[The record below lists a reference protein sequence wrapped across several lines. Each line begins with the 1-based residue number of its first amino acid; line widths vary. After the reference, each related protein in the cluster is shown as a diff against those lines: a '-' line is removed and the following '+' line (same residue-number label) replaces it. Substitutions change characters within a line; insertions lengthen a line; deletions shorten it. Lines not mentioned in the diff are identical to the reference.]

1 MKLFKPLPSVILS
14 ILVFMGCGEPE
25 KITAFKNT
33 NLVPMTGEKI
43 IENQTVLVK
52 GDRIFTIGPANQ
64 VEIPPDAKVIEGRG
78 AYLMPGLA
86 DMHAHLAGEWP
97 LHQLDLYLANGVT
110 TVRDLDGRDYM
121 LQWRDEIKAG
131 KRNGPTLYVAAPTI
145 RGDEKNAPE
154 LAAKSMPGYNCIK
167 LYSYFSPEDFQKTL
181 EIAKTRKLY
190 TIGHIPFAVGLE
202 GVLAAGM
209 DEIAHI
215 EELGFELIDFD
226 RTKNLKPKEWLP
238 YVIDQAIQQNK
249 VSAGFNIKK
258 LKDNQR
264 DRLSAVISMLQSA
277 GISICSTLVVDE
289 VIVQKLLAPDAFLAL
304 PQNRYLPHKYREAFL
319 QGKEKHQIQFK
330 GIKELAP
337 FKYDLDKTLLVELH
351 RAEIPIVLGTD
362 AGSGKMGI
370 VPGFSLHDELRIL
383 VENGFTPYEAI
394 AAGTVNAS
402 KVVEAMT
409 GKNNFGTIEVGK
421 RADFI
426 LVSRNPLENI
436 SHIQENRGVMAA
448 GQWYDAAYIQEAISP
463 ALLPGMPIDG
473 NVIYL
478 RRSDN
483 SFSTDIEVV
492 VRENF
497 GGKLPEDIDSISVS
511 ITDSNGISWPL
522 TLPQYRYIEQFRD
535 FWFSL
540 DGPPKIGKYTFTVT
554 GKGLTG
560 TTTDYQTVNRMIPL
574 FDTNTLSPA
583 EGQLLTSK
591 TPTFAWAPVEYPDTE
606 IYYRLII
613 EEPSGKRIYGTD
625 RVQNRLSH
633 TVPADKLKPGR
644 TYQWRVRAMD
654 SAEWAEMQN
663 RSDSPWLRFT
673 MAEEFDDF
681 RVLAKIYNVRE
692 SDNSF
697 RTHVDIVI
705 GENFKGKL
713 PDDIDS
719 ITMIGPQGN
728 LPVKKDD
735 FTYFPQ
741 LRAFWIAM
749 PGSPGTGTY
758 TFTVTSGSMKASAT
772 DTQSVLRSLP
782 IPATNFL
789 SPANGE
795 TLTSKTTKF
804 SWGAV
809 EYPDAPLY
817 YRLEI
822 WNPALTERAFAS
834 KSAKNMFSYTVPTG
848 KLQPGRTYIWRV
860 VVFDSVSWD
869 TYQNRGSGKWQA
881 ITMAEK
887 LE

>member
-1 MKLFKPLPSVILS
+1 M
-14 ILVFMGCGEPE
+14 VFMGCGEPE

-43 IENQTVLVK
+43 IENQTVLVE

-64 VEIPPDAKVIEGRG
+64 VEIPPGAKVIEGRG

-131 KRNGPTLYVAAPTI
+131 KRSGPTLYVAAPTI

-154 LAAKSMPGYNCIK
+154 LVAKSMTGFNCIK
-167 LYSYFSPEDFQKTL
+167 LCSYFSQEDFQQAL
-181 EIAKTRKLY
+181 EIAKTHKLY
-190 TIGHIPFAVGLE
+190 TIGHIPFAIGLE

-238 YVIDQAIQQNK
+238 YVINQAFQQNK
-249 VSAGFNIKK
+249 ISVGFDIEE
-258 LKDNQR
+258 LKNNQK
-264 DRLSAVISMLQSA
+264 DRLSAVISMLRSA
-277 GISICSTLVVDE
+277 NIPICSTLVVDD
-289 VIVQKLLAPDAFLAL
+289 VIVQKLLAPNAFLAL
-304 PQNRYLPHKYREAFL
+304 PQNRFLPHKYRQAFR

-330 GIKELAP
+330 GIKELTP
-337 FKYDLDKTLLVELH
+337 FKYDLAKTLLVELH

-409 GKNNFGTIEVGK
+409 GKNDFGTIEVGK

-426 LVSRNPLENI
+426 LVNRNPLEKI
-436 SHIQENRGVMAA
+436 SHIQDYRGVMAA
-448 GQWYDAAYIQEAISP
+448 GQWYEAAYLQAAVSP

-473 NVIYL
+473 NVVYL
-478 RRSDN
+478 RRPDN

-492 VRENF
+492 VRKDF
-497 GGKLPEDIDSISVS
+497 RGKLPEDIDSISVS
-511 ITDSNGISWPL
+511 IMDSNGISRPL

-540 DGPPKIGKYTFTVT
+540 DAPPELGKYTFTVT
-554 GKGLTG
+554 GNGLTG
-560 TTTDYQTVNRMIPL
+560 TTTDYQTVNRRIPL

-583 EGQLLTSK
+583 EGQILTSN
-591 TPTFAWAPVEYPDTE
+591 TPTFAWEPVEYPGTE

-613 EEPSGKRIYGTD
+613 EELSGYRVYNTD
-625 RVQNRLSH
+625 RAQNRLSH

-644 TYQWRVRAMD
+644 TYKWRVRAMD

-681 RVLAKIYNVRE
+681 RILAQIYNVRE

-697 RTHVDIVI
+697 RTHCDIVI
-705 GENFKGKL
+705 GDSFSGKL
-713 PDDIDS
+713 PGEIDS
-719 ITMIGPQGN
+719 ITITGPQGI
-728 LPVKKDD
+728 LPFNKDD

-741 LRAFWIAM
+741 LRVFWLAM

-758 TFTVTSGSMKASAT
+758 TFKVTSGSMKASAT
-772 DTQSVLRSLP
+772 NTQSVLRSLP
-782 IPATNFL
+782 IPDPNFL
-789 SPANGE
+789 SPSNGL

-822 WNPALTERAFAS
+822 WNPSLTERAFAS
-834 KSAKNMFSYTVPTG
+834 KPAKNMLSYTIPTG
-848 KLQPGRTYIWRV
+848 TLQPGRSYSWRV
-860 VVFDSVSWD
+860 VVFDSASWN
-869 TYQNRGSGKWQA
+869 TRQNRGSGKWQT
-881 ITMAEK
+881 IRMAEK

>member
-1 MKLFKPLPSVILS
+1 MKFFKPLLS
-14 ILVFMGCGEPE
+14 IIFTILVFVGCGEPE

-33 NLVPMTGEKI
+33 NLVTMTGEKI

-52 GDRIFTIGPANQ
+52 GDRIYRIGPANQ
-64 VEIPPDAKVIEGRG
+64 MEIPPGAKVIEGGG

-86 DMHAHLAGEWP
+86 DMHAHLAEEWP
-97 LHQLDLYLANGVT
+97 LHPLDLYLANGVT

-131 KRNGPTLYVAAPTI
+131 KRSGPTLYVAAPMI

-154 LAAKSMPGYNCIK
+154 LVAKSITGYNCIK
-167 LYSYFSPEDFQKTL
+167 LYSYFSQEDFQNVL
-181 EIAKTRKLY
+181 EIAKKRNLY
-190 TIGHIPFAVGLE
+190 TIGHVPFAVGLE

-215 EELGFELIDFD
+215 EELGFEFIDFD
-226 RTKNLKPKEWLP
+226 RTKNLKPKKWLP
-238 YVIDQAIQQNK
+238 YVINQAIQQNK
-249 VSAGFNIKK
+249 ISVRSDIKEFK
-258 LKDNQR
+258 KNQK

-277 GISICSTLVVDE
+277 DIPICSTLVVND
-289 VIVQKLLAPDAFLAL
+289 VIVHKLSAPDAFLAL
-304 PQNRYLPHKYREAFL
+304 PQNRFLPHQYRQTFR

-337 FKYDLDKTLLVELH
+337 FKYDLAKTLLVELH
-351 RAEIPIVLGTD
+351 RAAIPIVLGTD

-409 GKNNFGTIEVGK
+409 GKNDFGTIVVDK

-426 LVSRNPLENI
+426 LVNRNPLENI
-436 SHIQENRGVMAA
+436 SHIQDYRGVMAA
-448 GQWYDAAYIQEAISP
+448 GQWYEAAYLQAAVSP
-463 ALLPGMPIDG
+463 ELLPGMPIDG
-473 NVIYL
+473 NVVYL
-478 RRSDN
+478 RRPDN
-483 SFSTDIEVV
+483 SFSTDIEIV
-492 VRENF
+492 VRKDF
-497 GGKLPEDIDSISVS
+497 RGKLPEDIDSISVS
-511 ITDSNGISWPL
+511 ITDSKGISRTL
-522 TLPQYRYIEQFRD
+522 KLPQYRYIEQFRD
-535 FWFSL
+535 FWFTL
-540 DGPPKIGKYTFTVT
+540 DAPPRIGKYTFTVT
-554 GKGLTG
+554 SKDLTG

-583 EGQLLTSK
+583 DGQLLTSEK
-591 TPTFAWAPVEYPDTE
+591 PTFAWAPVEYPGTE

-613 EEPSGKRIYGTD
+613 EELSGYRVYNTD
-625 RVQNRLSH
+625 RAQNRLSH
-633 TVPADKLKPGR
+633 TVPAGILKPDR

-654 SAEWAEMQN
+654 SAEWVEMQN
-663 RSDSPWLRFT
+663 RTDSPWLRFT

-697 RTHVDIVI
+697 RTHFDIVI
-705 GENFKGKL
+705 GDNFTGKL
-713 PDDIDS
+713 PDEIDS
-719 ITMIGPQGN
+719 ITITGPRGN

-789 SPANGE
+789 SPANGQ

-804 SWGAV
+804 SWGAA

-822 WNPALTERAFAS
+822 WNPSLTERAFAS
-834 KSAKNMFSYTVPTG
+834 KPAKNMLSYTVPPG
-848 KLQPGRTYIWRV
+848 KLQPGKSYIWRV
-860 VVFDSVSWD
+860 VVFDSAGWD
-869 TYQNRGSGKWQA
+869 TYQNRGSGKWQT